1 MTEREF
7 QSTERML
14 ARYRPIEPPA
24 DLLSRVEQIAVRG
37 RRLWYEPLTV
47 FVSAVAEI
55 ALGLII
61 RGLIVA
67 AGPAVLLL
75 ISAKGH

>member
-7 QSTERML
+7 QSTESML
-14 ARYRPIEPPA
+14 ASYRPIEPPA
-24 DLLSRVEQIAVRG
+24 DLLYRVEQIAVR
-37 RRLWYEPLTV
+37 RRRVWHEPLAV

-61 RGLIVA
+61 RGLIAA
-67 AGPAVLLL
+67 AGPAALLL